1 MDNKYENLLKIH
13 NLLVTYSDLVKF
25 KTVMENPDAALFM
38 KAKTDEPEETAM
50 MWVVKD
56 AELAE
61 NVHQYLDRRLAALD
75 GKINEV
81 IKEIYDQ
88 SKDSSVENGFRLA
101 STTIL

>member
-25 KTVMENPDAALFM
+25 KTVMENPEASLFM

-61 NVHQYLDRRLAALD
+61 SVHQYLDRRLTDLD
-75 GKINEV
+75 DKINEV
-81 IKEIYDQ
+81 IKEIYDK
-88 SKDSSVENGFRLA
+88 SKDSIVKNGFTLA